1 MSAEAIQA
9 DAVDAKQ
16 ERAWKREE
24 AAIARKYMGR
34 VPWEMVAWGLGNF
47 VFWLSLW
54 PLTLS
59 GVLPLWAA
67 FLLSTFSITICY
79 LPSHEAQH
87 SIIATEGAPLR
98 WLNELVGHVS
108 AIPMLLPYRI
118 AWITHKQHHANANDP
133 ELDPDHGN
141 QGENWWKAAWNG
153 IQSRQF
159 GAEGGYRAALSRSE
173 DPKLGRAVREATILS
188 LSYYAVLTGMAWSGH
203 AIEAFFLWFLP
214 RHIATTYIQI
224 FLSWAP
230 HHPMQDKG
238 RYRDT
243 RAWKSPVGTIL
254 SMGMEYHVIH
264 HLFPRIPLF
273 QTGPA
278 YFEMARMLD
287 ERGVPNDRPEGRA

>member
-1 MSAEAIQA
+1 MSAATRAPETGSPR
-9 DAVDAKQ
+9 Q
-16 ERAWKREE
+16 EREWMREE
-24 AAIARKYMGR
+24 AAVARKYMGR

-47 VFWLSLW
+47 AVWLSIW

-67 FLLSTFSITICY
+67 FLLSTFCITICY

-87 SIIATEGAPLR
+87 SIIATEGSKLR

-108 AIPMLLPYRI
+108 TIPLLLPYRI

-133 ELDPDHGN
+133 ELDPDYGN
-141 QGENWWKAAWNG
+141 KGDTWWQSAWNG
-153 IQSRQF
+153 IQARQF
-159 GAEGGYRAALSRSE
+159 GAGHGYKNALRRSD
-173 DPKLGRAVREATILS
+173 DPNLDKAFREATILS
-188 LSYYAVLTGMAWSGH
+188 LSYYAVLVGLAWSGH
-203 AIEAFFLWFLP
+203 AIEAALIWWLP
-214 RHIATTYIQI
+214 RHIAMTYIQI

-230 HHPMQDKG
+230 HHPMVEKG

-243 RAWKSPVGTIL
+243 RAWRSPVGTVL

-278 YFEMARMLD
+278 YHEMRGLLD
-287 ERGVPNDRPEGRA
+287 ERGCRNDRPD